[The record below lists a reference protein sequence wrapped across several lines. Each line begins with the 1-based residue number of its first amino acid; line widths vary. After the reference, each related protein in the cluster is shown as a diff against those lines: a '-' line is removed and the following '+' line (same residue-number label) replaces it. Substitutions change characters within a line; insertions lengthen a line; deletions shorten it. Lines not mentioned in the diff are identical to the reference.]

1 MLPEELQG
9 MIVTGKIALAAGLV
23 PVAGSWMVR
32 TFC

>member
-1 MLPEELQG
+1 

-23 PVAGSWMVR
+23 PVAGSWMVK